1 MFIQVVKGKT
11 KDAAGIKAAVAKWQT
26 DVKPVA
32 KGYLGSTSGVTAD
45 GTTIAVVRFES
56 EAAAQANSDLPEQ
69 SAWFEK
75 ELSPLL
81 DGQPTFHNCND
92 VTEFMGGGS
101 DDAGFVQLMIYKPA
115 DLNKAKELTKKFE
128 AAGADMG
135 RDDIIGGTSAIS
147 SDGTVIDT
155 NYFTSEAAA
164 REGEKAEMPA
174 EMQQLMQEFGEVTGN
189 VEYVDISDPWLYSA

>member
-115 DLNKAKELTKKFE
+115 DANKAKELNKKFE
-128 AAGADMG
+128 NVDMSG
-135 RDDIIGGTSAIS
+135 RPDIIGGTSAVS
-147 SDGTVIDT
+147 SDGTFIDT
-155 NYFTSEAAA
+155 NYFTSEAEA
-164 REGEKAEMPA
+164 RAGEKGEMPA
-174 EMQQLMQEFGEVTGN
+174 EMQEMMKEYGEVVGN